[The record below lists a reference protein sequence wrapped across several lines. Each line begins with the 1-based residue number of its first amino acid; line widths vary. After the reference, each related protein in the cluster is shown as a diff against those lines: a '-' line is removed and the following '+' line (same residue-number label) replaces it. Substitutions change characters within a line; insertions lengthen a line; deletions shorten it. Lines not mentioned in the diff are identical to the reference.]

1 MNRAILWTADEAVAA
16 TGGMASAPFAASGVA
31 IDSRTLAPGD
41 LFVAIRG
48 PRHDGHAFVAD
59 AFARGAAAAVIAE
72 EAVGPPADGPQLRVA
87 DTLVALQGLGAAA
100 RSRGRAR
107 VIGVT
112 GSVGK
117 TGTKEALKLA
127 LGACATTHASAA
139 SHNNHWGVPLSLARL
154 PRDAV
159 YGVFEIGMN
168 HPGELGPLARMVRP
182 DVGIVTAIAPVH
194 LAFFDSLAAIADAKA
209 EIFEG
214 MGEGG
219 FAVLNEDAPH
229 FDRLAAAARRAG
241 IAAIYGFGRGE
252 KAWARLVDYTAR
264 ADGGTVLADI
274 GGEEV
279 RYDIGAAGR
288 HWAMNSI
295 AVLAA
300 VAILGADLGAA
311 ARSLASLTAP
321 KGRGARH
328 TVDTGGA
335 RFELI
340 DESYNANPTSVRAAL
355 ETLAATPPAPGARR
369 IAILGDM
376 LELGAESGAM
386 HAGLVDDVIAAKA
399 DLVLTAGADMARLH
413 EALPAP
419 IRGQHAADAGELVG
433 AAVGAVGEG
442 DVVMVKGSL
451 GTGMGRIVE
460 ALLGLSRMA
469 RAAGEA

>member
-1 MNRAILWTADEAVAA
+1 MRRAILWTAEEAAGA
-16 TGGMASAPFAASGVA
+16 TGGTATAPFAASGVA

-59 AFARGAAAAVIAE
+59 AFARGAAAAVIADD
-72 EAVGPPADGPQLRVA
+72 AASLPAGGPQLRVA
-87 DTLVALQGLGAAA
+87 DTLAALQGLGAAA
-100 RSRGRAR
+100 RTRGRAT
-107 VIGVT
+107 VVGVT

-127 LGACATTHASAA
+127 LGACAPTHASAS

-182 DVGIVTAIAPVH
+182 DVGIVTAVAAVH
-194 LAFFDSLAAIADAKA
+194 LAFFDSVAAIAEAKA

-219 FAVLNEDAPH
+219 FAVLNEEAPH

-241 IAAIYGFGRGE
+241 IAAIYGFGRSE

-264 ADGGTVLADI
+264 ADGGSVLADI

-279 RYDIGAAGR
+279 GYEIGVAGR

-295 AVLAA
+295 AVLAT

-311 ARSLASLTAP
+311 ARSLTNLTPP

-328 TVDTGGA
+328 TVHTGGA
-335 RFELI
+335 RFDLI

-355 ETLAATPPAPGARR
+355 ETLAATAPAPGGRR

-386 HAGLVDDVIAAKA
+386 HAELADDVIAAKA
-399 DLVLTAGADMARLH
+399 DLVLTAGTDMARLH

-419 IRGQHAADAGELVG
+419 IRGQHAVDAGALVR
-433 AAVGAVGEG
+433 AAVGTVGAG

-451 GTGMGRIVE
+451 ATGMACIVE
-460 ALLGLSRMA
+460 ALLGLSHMA